1 MATKAIEEA
10 FQRHPR
16 PQVPT
21 KAALLQKA
29 LEKSQ
34 QISTTHRE
42 IRDSPWKTLVRQGN
56 LVQGKYVW
64 SICVYKSQL
73 VLVKEMTIQA
83 GRDELEK
90 MKKLSDHPHVST
102 IRQAFETESSLFLQL
117 AEMSTS
123 KSSWLDSYRLQITD
137 NIEARAQWHVPE
149 NANFEECIQVTTEST
164 PNRDLECLGIVV
176 LQCMNGTPKKELRD
190 LVEIRRLRE
199 SNKTFGLDNG
209 GKWSGYKLLVD
220 FLDNMFNANVP
231 ASAKLEKPHRFIE
244 SEPNYGILLPFLELV
259 SLECFA
265 LWHAAAVKS

>member
-34 QISTTHRE
+34 QISTAHRE
-42 IRDSPWKTLVRQGN
+42 IHDSPWKTLVRQGN

-117 AEMSTS
+117 EYSRYT
-123 KSSWLDSYRLQITD
+123 LEEVLNVHTRLEEPHI
-137 NIEARAQWHVPE
+137 P
-149 NANFEECIQVTTEST
+149 NFEESIQVTTEST

>member
-1 MATKAIEEA
+1 YSRYTLEEVLNVHT
-10 FQRHPR
+10 R
-16 PQVPT
+16 
-21 KAALLQKA
+21 
-29 LEKSQ
+29 LE
-34 QISTTHRE
+34 E
-42 IRDSPWKTLVRQGN
+42 
-56 LVQGKYVW
+56 
-64 SICVYKSQL
+64 
-73 VLVKEMTIQA
+73 
-83 GRDELEK
+83 
-90 MKKLSDHPHVST
+90 PH
-102 IRQAFETESSLFLQL
+102 I
-117 AEMSTS
+117 
-123 KSSWLDSYRLQITD
+123 
-137 NIEARAQWHVPE
+137 P
-149 NANFEECIQVTTEST
+149 NFEECIQVTTEST

>member
-1 MATKAIEEA
+1 
-10 FQRHPR
+10 
-16 PQVPT
+16 
-21 KAALLQKA
+21 
-29 LEKSQ
+29 
-34 QISTTHRE
+34 
-42 IRDSPWKTLVRQGN
+42 
-56 LVQGKYVW
+56 
-64 SICVYKSQL
+64 
-73 VLVKEMTIQA
+73 
-83 GRDELEK
+83 
-90 MKKLSDHPHVST
+90 
-102 IRQAFETESSLFLQL
+102 QAFETESSWFLQL
-117 AEMSTS
+117 EYSRYTLEEVLNVHTRLEEPHIRVIASSIFLAIKHIAKVGIVHNLISTATIRFCS
-123 KSSWLDSYRLQITD
+123 TGRPLLS
-137 NIEARAQWHVPE
+137 
-149 NANFEECIQVTTEST
+149 NFEECIQVTTEST

-190 LVEIRRLRE
+190 VVEIRRLRE